1 MYEVRALTL
10 SDWQERIW
18 ERAVELAF
26 KRGEAENRPV
36 SEVVHELNE
45 LYEKSFAHKK
55 SVGRLDPYPRSIA
68 LTASINGKS

>member
-1 MYEVRALTL
+1 M
-10 SDWQERIW
+10 
-18 ERAVELAF
+18 ELAF

-45 LYEKSFAHKK
+45 LYEKYFAHKK